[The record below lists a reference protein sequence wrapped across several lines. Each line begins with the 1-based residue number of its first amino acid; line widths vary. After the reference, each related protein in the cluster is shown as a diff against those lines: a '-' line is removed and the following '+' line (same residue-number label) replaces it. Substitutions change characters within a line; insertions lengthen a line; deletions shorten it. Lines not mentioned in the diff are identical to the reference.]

1 MLSQAQTDAP
11 TAPPTATKSGSKV
24 LITVLFVILALA
36 ILGGAVYYVGGV
48 DYVKSLFS
56 AAPTPAGGSGNAAGA
71 APTSTPDA
79 TSTPVAVLGTELLL
93 PPGVTPNLAKRMY
106 VEQIQSQQN
115 LVKMAEGLITRFD
128 VTSITMSKKK
138 DKAAVFVIAYFQDGS
153 SAPGVIQWVKP
164 DGAWYF
170 MSFTGLRSPTV
181 TGEADSVNIG
191 TIAEGEQANAK
202 VIAES
207 GVTVFD
213 YGVINTML
221 AEQTANQAL
230 VAELIDGSMTQMTL
244 GVPVAGFGITS
255 VPSTMT
261 GKSIAPL
268 PGEAMLIH
276 QTVDYEDLTF
286 LTSFR
291 KK

>member
-1 MLSQAQTDAP
+1 MLSQTQTDAP
-11 TAPPTATKSGSKV
+11 TAPPTASKSGSKV
-24 LITVLFVILALA
+24 LLTVLFVILALA

-56 AAPTPAGGSGNAAGA
+56 AAPPPAGGSGDAAGA
-71 APTSTPDA
+71 APTSTPAA
-79 TSTPVAVLGTELLL
+79 TSTPVAVLETELLL

-128 VTSITMSKKK
+128 VTSITISKKK
-138 DKAAVFVIAYFQDGS
+138 DKAAVFVTAHFQDGT
-153 SAPGVIQWVKP
+153 SAAGVIQWVKP
-164 DGAWYF
+164 AGAWYF
-170 MSFTGLRSPTV
+170 MSFTGLRNPTV
-181 TGEADSVNIG
+181 VGQAETVQTG

-221 AEQTANQAL
+221 ADQTANQEL
-230 VAELIDGSMTQMTL
+230 VTELLKGSMTQMSL

-255 VPSTMT
+255 VPSIMS
-261 GKSIAPL
+261 GKSVAPL